1 MYGDNQKGYFD
12 LPVGDTV
19 KINMGFRV
27 YEDDTQTRARINYDY
42 EDEEF
47 ILLGS
52 GAELAAEGAS

>member
-1 MYGDNQKGYFD
+1 
-12 LPVGDTV
+12 
-19 KINMGFRV
+19 MGFRV

-52 GAELAAEGAS
+52 GAELAAEGASYLTVSTILGAVALSLVF